1 MARKISKRARVSV
14 SSEDSP
20 LVKVFLITIYHRSL
34 EEPIRVSSDATVRL
48 RETQENV
55 IYGTISN
62 GKEYL
67 YTGFEAALLNDESGA
82 IPQVQITIP
91 NAHRSIIEA
100 IESMGSGPVQ
110 VDLQLVFADTP
121 DIVEI
126 DIKGLEMGQITYDET
141 SITGTIS
148 RDMLFNEPFPS
159 RSFTPDEWPFLFLSR
174 TTIDG

>member
-1 MARKISKRARVSV
+1 MSRKISQRARTSV
-14 SSEDSP
+14 MSEDSP
-20 LVKVFLITIYHRSL
+20 LVKVFLLTIHHKDL
-34 EEPIRVSSDATVRL
+34 DEPIRVSSDATVRL

-62 GKEYL
+62 GIEYL
-67 YTGFEAALLNDESGA
+67 YAGFDAALLNDETGS

-100 IESMGSGPVQ
+100 IESMGSGPVE
-110 VDLQLVFADTP
+110 VDLKLVFADTP
-121 DIVEI
+121 DVTEI
-126 DIKGLEMGQITYDET
+126 EITGLEMGQITYDEM

-159 RSFTPDEWPFLFLSR
+159 RSFTPQEWPFLFLTR
-174 TTIDG
+174 TTM